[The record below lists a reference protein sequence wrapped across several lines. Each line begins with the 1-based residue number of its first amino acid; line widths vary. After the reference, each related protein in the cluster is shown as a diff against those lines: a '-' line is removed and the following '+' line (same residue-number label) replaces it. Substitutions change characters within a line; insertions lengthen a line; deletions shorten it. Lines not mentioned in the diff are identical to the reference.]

1 MYRKNAT
8 RRVALAAGLALAL
21 GVGLSAQASAGAPRS
36 VTGKPSDSVTRV
48 ADFYGAYIDAKSDP
62 DNGGRL
68 ATELRKY
75 YVNAAYLKELT
86 AWEAKNG
93 VDGVLHAQNVP
104 VQWKVTDNGTAD
116 HTEAGITLTW
126 GDGSTTKLV
135 VDMSRSHR
143 ITHIGTKG
151 LESSS

>member
-8 RRVALAAGLALAL
+8 RRAALAAGLALAL
-21 GVGLSAQASAGAPRS
+21 GIGVSAQASAGAPRS
-36 VTGKPSDSVTRV
+36 VTGKPSDSVTRT

-62 DNGGRL
+62 DRGGRL
-68 ATELRKY
+68 AEELRKY
-75 YVNAAYLKELT
+75 YIHPTTLKELA

-93 VDGVLHAQNVP
+93 ADGVLRAQNVP

-116 HTEAGITLTW
+116 YTEVGITLTW

-143 ITHIGTKG
+143 IIHIGTKG
-151 LESSS
+151 LESS